1 MASRFHHDHAR
12 EAPESIALAFKQGA
26 FDSLFDFE
34 RFRVRLQR
42 SASLAHTAL
51 ARAHL
56 HAVDAIAA
64 CAAEPRT
71 RLCNAPIIALVAPQP
86 QPPQVQ
92 VQAQTQAQ
100 SQSQSQSQSQARWS
114 DATGEYLKQSI
125 IHFTIH
131 KKFVGSSASDIFCIG
146 LRKNVKIFFS
156 APISYAYY

>member
-1 MASRFHHDHAR
+1 VASRFHHDHAR

-71 RLCNAPIIALVAPQP
+71 RLCNAPIMALVAPQP
-86 QPPQVQ
+86 QPQPP
-92 VQAQTQAQ
+92 
-100 SQSQSQSQSQARWS
+100 QARWS
-114 DATGEYLKQSI
+114 DAIGNISKNPSSI
-125 IHFTIH
+125 LQFTRNLLGR
-131 KKFVGSSASDIFCIG
+131 VPA
-146 LRKNVKIFFS
+146 IFF
-156 APISYAYY
+156 ALV